1 MMTIFSPYYTGSG
14 AQANVKLPD
23 YQTDKLTDPSG
34 YIAPPDLVSAV
45 NVALELGLP
54 LLLTGEPGCGKSQL
68 AYSLA
73 WELRLPDPFTFTVKS
88 DTQSRDLFYS
98 FDTLGRFRAAHIN
111 NVHENDDVHRFL
123 RMEALGRA
131 VFHALGSIKVIEID
145 PGFAGYLADIPSQ
158 PQRSVVLIDEID
170 KAPREVPNDILN
182 EIDRMAFDIP
192 EVTKA
197 NQSKSSF
204 SLQHKSSK
212 NSNDSN
218 DSNETQNSE
227 NSKIRPIV
235 IITSNRERELP
246 EAFLRRCVYFHVE
259 LPPFRSELNNA
270 SSNNSGNGKEVS
282 VERIV
287 ESRLNLKSIDAEH
300 HKPNIQKS
308 VLAGGIS
315 LFEYLRSDDVHLIKK
330 PSTAELL
337 SWMLLLYNRCS
348 ATGTVGN
355 NEHLFLTSAKVTL
368 FKHLDDQ
375 KEVTELFNDWL
386 ALQVGK
392 K

>member
-1 MMTIFSPYYTGSG
+1 MTSIFDPYYTGSG
-14 AQANVKLPD
+14 IQTNVKLPD
-23 YQTDKLTDPSG
+23 YQADKLTDPSG
-34 YIAPPDLVSAV
+34 YLAPPGLVSAV
-45 NVALELGLP
+45 NVALALGLP

-68 AYSLA
+68 AYSLT
-73 WELRLPDPFTFTVKS
+73 WELSLPDPFTFTVKS

-98 FDTLGRFRAAHIN
+98 FDTLGRFRVAHIN
-111 NVHENDDVHRFL
+111 NAHENDDAHRFL

-131 VFHALGSIKVIEID
+131 IFHALGSAKVIEID
-145 PGFAGYLADIPSQ
+145 PGFAGYLADIPPQ

-197 NQSKSSF
+197 NQSKLSF
-204 SLQHKSSK
+204 SLQEKASKNSNEAQSSK
-212 NSNDSN
+212 NS
-218 DSNETQNSE
+218 T
-227 NSKIRPIV
+227 IRPIV

-259 LPPFRSELNNA
+259 LPPFRSELNSA
-270 SSNNSGNGKEVS
+270 DKNNSSNGKEVS

-287 ESRLNLKSIDAEH
+287 ESRLNLESIDAEH

-315 LFEYLRSDDVHLIKK
+315 FFEYLRSDDVHLIKK

-337 SWMLLLYNRCS
+337 NWMLLLYTRCS
-348 ATGTVGN
+348 VTGTVEN

-368 FKHLDDQ
+368 LKHLDDQ
-375 KEVTELFNDWL
+375 TEATELFNDWL

>member
-1 MMTIFSPYYTGSG
+1 MTTIFDPYYTGSG
-14 AQANVKLPD
+14 TQTHAKLPD
-23 YQTDKLTDPSG
+23 YHTDQLTDPSG
-34 YIAPPDLVSAV
+34 YLAPSDLVSAV
-45 NVALELGLP
+45 NVALALGLP

-73 WELRLPDPFTFTVKS
+73 WELGLPDPFTFTVKS

-98 FDTLGRFRAAHIN
+98 FDTLGRFRAAHIH
-111 NVHENDDVHRFL
+111 NVQENDDAHRFL

-131 VFHALGSIKVIEID
+131 IFHALGRTKVIEID
-145 PGFAGYLADIPSQ
+145 PGFTGYLTDIPPQ

-197 NQSKSSF
+197 GQRKSSF
-204 SLQHKSSK
+204 SLQNKSSK
-212 NSNDSN
+212 ASK
-218 DSNETQNSE
+218 E
-227 NSKIRPIV
+227 NQSAENATIRPIV

-259 LPPFRSELNNA
+259 LPPFRSELNSA
-270 SSNNSGNGKEVS
+270 GTNNSGNGKEVS

-287 ESRLNLKSIDAEH
+287 ESRLDLKNAIDAEH

-315 LFEYLRSDDVHLIKK
+315 FFEHLRSDDVHLIKK

-337 SWMLLLYNRCS
+337 NWMLLLHTRCS
-348 ATGTVGN
+348 ATGTVGD

-375 KEVTELFNDWL
+375 KEAPDLFNDWL
-386 ALQVGK
+386 ALQTGK
-392 K
+392 E

>member
-1 MMTIFSPYYTGSG
+1 MTTIFDPYYKSSG
-14 AQANVKLPD
+14 TQTNVILPS
-23 YQTDKLTDPSG
+23 YQTGQLTKPSG
-34 YIAPPDLVSAV
+34 YLAPPDLVSAV
-45 NVALELGLP
+45 NVALVLGLP

-73 WELRLPDPFTFTVKS
+73 WELGLPDPFTFTVKS
-88 DTQSRDLFYS
+88 DTQSRDLFYH

-111 NVHENDDVHRFL
+111 NVHENGDAHRFL

-131 VFHALGSIKVIEID
+131 IFHALGSTKVIEID
-145 PGFAGYLADIPSQ
+145 PGFSGYLADIPPQ

-197 NQSKSSF
+197 NQIKSSF
-204 SLQHKSSK
+204 SLQDKSPK
-212 NSNDSN
+212 T
-218 DSNETQNSE
+218 SNETQSAE

-259 LPPFRSELNNA
+259 LPPFRSELNSADN
-270 SSNNSGNGKEVS
+270 NNSSNGKEVS

-287 ESRLNLKSIDAEH
+287 ESRLDLKNGIEAEH

-315 LFEYLRSDDVHLIKK
+315 FFEYLRSDDVHLIKK

-337 SWMLLLYNRCS
+337 NWVLLLHTRCS

-355 NEHLFLTSAKVTL
+355 NQHLFLTSAKVTL

-375 KEVTELFNDWL
+375 KEAAELFNDWL
-386 ALQVGK
+386 ALQAGK

>member
-1 MMTIFSPYYTGSG
+1 MTSIFDPYYTGSG
-14 AQANVKLPD
+14 TQANVELPD

-34 YIAPPDLVSAV
+34 YLAPPDLVSAV
-45 NVALELGLP
+45 NVALTLGLP

-73 WELRLPDPFTFTVKS
+73 WELSLPDPFTFTVKS

-131 VFHALGSIKVIEID
+131 IFHALGSAKVIEID
-145 PGFAGYLADIPSQ
+145 PGFAGYLTDIPLQ

-204 SLQHKSSK
+204 SLQEKSTK
-212 NSNDSN
+212 DP
-218 DSNETQNSE
+218 DGTQSAE
-227 NSKIRPIV
+227 NSTIRPIV

-246 EAFLRRCVYFHVE
+246 EAFLRRCVYFHVA
-259 LPPFRSELNNA
+259 LPPFRSELNNVDK
-270 SSNNSGNGKEVS
+270 SNSGNGKEVS

-287 ESRLNLKSIDAEH
+287 ESRLKLESEIDAEH

-315 LFEYLRSDDVHLIKK
+315 FFEYLRSDDVHLIKK

-337 SWMLLLYNRCS
+337 NWMLLLYNRCS
-348 ATGTVGN
+348 ATSIVEN
-355 NEHLFLTSAKVTL
+355 NQHLFLTSAKVTL

-375 KEVTELFNDWL
+375 KEATEIFKDWL
-386 ALQVGK
+386 AMQAGK